1 MSATISSNSSATRTV
16 ETRGL
21 KGLLKAAYRRL
32 RQRRSGDSGKMKH
45 IRRVDLLATYGARA
59 AAPFFADV
67 LWNGRRHVP
76 SRLSPHSGKA
86 GKVLYLTF
94 DDGPHPEGTTR
105 LLKTLD
111 RYQVPATFF
120 LQGNNVQTHPQL
132 TKDIAEAG
140 HAIGNHSYSHMD
152 AWMHSF
158 ADFANELDHTTALL
172 EETLGQPV
180 LWMRPPHGHF
190 TKKIRGWCRDHG
202 QKLVMWDL
210 MPADFVA
217 WRNSVDIVASVDNHA
232 RRGSIVVLHDS
243 DTALRVTPV
252 ALEQMLPRLID
263 SGWQFAAL

>member
-1 MSATISSNSSATRTV
+1 MSSIVSNSQGKTGPV
-16 ETRGL
+16 ESRGF

-32 RQRRSGDSGKMKH
+32 RARRNNGNGRIKH
-45 IRRVDLLATYGARA
+45 IRRVDLLATYAARA
-59 AAPFFADV
+59 AAPFFSDV

-76 SRLSPHSGKA
+76 SRVSPHNVESR
-86 GKVLYLTF
+86 KVMYLTF
-94 DDGPHPEGTTR
+94 DDGPHPEGTPQ
-105 LLKTLD
+105 LLRTLEK
-111 RYQVPATFF
+111 YQIPASFF
-120 LQGNNVQTHPQL
+120 LQGNHAQEHPQL
-132 TKDIAEAG
+132 TRDVAQAG

-152 AWMHSF
+152 AWMNSF
-158 ADFANELDHTTALL
+158 ADFANELDQTTTLL
-172 EETLGQPV
+172 EELLGQPL

-190 TKKIRGWCRDHG
+190 TKKIRGWCREHG

-217 WRNSVDIVASVDNHA
+217 WRTSVDIVASVDNHA

-243 DTALRVTPV
+243 DTSLRVTPA